1 MAASSPT
8 GTRRSCATTRSCARR
23 TAATG
28 RAVPSTSRTSTMPD
42 LLEPLQYAFVQ
53 LALLAAVLVAL
64 VCASVGVFV
73 VLRGLAFLGDAIAHA
88 AFPGVVI
95 AFLLKINIVIGG
107 SVAAVLSALAIGA
120 VARRSGLKEDTAIGV
135 VFSGMFALGI
145 VLFSSI
151 RTYTGDLLGILFGDV
166 LGVATDQLVV
176 GSVTAA
182 IVLVALWIIWRQLVF
197 VSFDPIGAAAAG
209 LNTLRYDTLL
219 LGLIGLAIAVSVQ
232 IVGVVLVVAMLV
244 TPAATARLI
253 AQDLRTLVV
262 VALLVAVGSSVAGI
276 WLSYYVNAA
285 SGGTIVL
292 VATTL
297 FGVVWTVRSVARS
310 RV

>member
-1 MAASSPT
+1 
-8 GTRRSCATTRSCARR
+8 
-23 TAATG
+23 
-28 RAVPSTSRTSTMPD
+28 MPD

-53 LALLAAVLVAL
+53 RALLAAVLVAL

-95 AFLLKINIVIGG
+95 AFLMKINIVIGG
-107 SVAAVLSALAIGA
+107 SIAAVASALAIGA

-135 VFSGMFALGI
+135 VFSGMFAVGI

-166 LGVATDQLVV
+166 LGVAADQLVLAA
-176 GSVTAA
+176 VTAA
-182 IVLVALWIIWRQLVF
+182 VVLVGLWIIWRQLVF

-244 TPAATARLI
+244 TPAATARLL
-253 AQDLRTLVV
+253 AQDLRALVV
-262 VALLVAVGSSVAGI
+262 GALVVAVVSSIAGI

-297 FGVVWTVRSVARS
+297 FALVWVARSVARGRIAAS
-310 RV
+310 

>member
-1 MAASSPT
+1 
-8 GTRRSCATTRSCARR
+8 
-23 TAATG
+23 
-28 RAVPSTSRTSTMPD
+28 MPD
-42 LLEPLQYAFVQ
+42 LLEPLKYAFVQ
-53 LALLAAVLVAL
+53 RALLAAVLVAL

-95 AFLLKINIVIGG
+95 AFLMKINIVIGG
-107 SVAAVLSALAIGA
+107 SIAAVVSALAIGA

-135 VFSGMFALGI
+135 VFSGMFAVGI

-166 LGVATDQLVV
+166 LGVATDQLVL
-176 GSVTAA
+176 GGLTAA
-182 IVLVALWIIWRQLVF
+182 FVLAVLWVIWRQLVF

-209 LNTLRYDTLL
+209 LNTLRYDTVL

-244 TPAATARLI
+244 TPAATARLV
-253 AQDLRTLVV
+253 ARDLRTLVV
-262 VALLVAVGSSVAGI
+262 IALLVAVGSSIAGI

-297 FGVVWTVRSVARS
+297 FAVVWAGRSAARS
-310 RV
+310 RVTAG

>member
-1 MAASSPT
+1 
-8 GTRRSCATTRSCARR
+8 
-23 TAATG
+23 
-28 RAVPSTSRTSTMPD
+28 MPD

-53 LALLAAVLVAL
+53 RALVAAVLVAL

-95 AFLLKINIVIGG
+95 AFLLKVNIVIGG

-166 LGVATDQLVV
+166 LGVATDQLVL
-176 GSVTAA
+176 GGVTAA
-182 IVLVALWIIWRQLVF
+182 LVLVVLWVVWRQLVF

-209 LNTLRYDTLL
+209 LNGLRYDTLL

-244 TPAATARLI
+244 TPAATARLV
-253 AQDLRTLVV
+253 AQDLRTLVIVALV
-262 VALLVAVGSSVAGI
+262 VAVCSSIAGI

-292 VATTL
+292 VATTIFAL
-297 FGVVWTVRSVARS
+297 VWTARSVMRTRVARG
-310 RV
+310 

>member
-1 MAASSPT
+1 
-8 GTRRSCATTRSCARR
+8 
-23 TAATG
+23 
-28 RAVPSTSRTSTMPD
+28 MPD
-42 LLEPLQYAFVQ
+42 FLEPLQYAFVQ
-53 LALLAAVLVAL
+53 RALAAAVLVAL

-107 SVAAVLSALAIGA
+107 SIAAVASALAIGA

-135 VFSGMFALGI
+135 VFSGMFAVGI

-166 LGVATDQLVV
+166 LGVSPDQLVLAAI
-176 GSVTAA
+176 TAA
-182 IVLVALWIIWRQLVF
+182 AVLVALWIIWRQLVF

-209 LNTLRYDTLL
+209 LNTLRYDALL

-232 IVGVVLVVAMLV
+232 VVGIVLVVAMLV
-244 TPAATARLI
+244 TPAATARLV
-253 AQDLRTLVV
+253 ARDLPEMVRLT
-262 VALLVAVGSSVAGI
+262 VAFALTSAVAGMYA
-276 WLSYYVNAA
+276 SYYVNTA

-292 VATTL
+292 VATLL
-297 FGVVWTVRSVARS
+297 FALTWIARS
-310 RV
+310 ARRRQTR

>member
-1 MAASSPT
+1 
-8 GTRRSCATTRSCARR
+8 
-23 TAATG
+23 
-28 RAVPSTSRTSTMPD
+28 MPD
-42 LLEPLQYAFVQ
+42 VFEPLQYAFVQ
-53 LALLAAVLVAL
+53 RALLAAVLVAL

-95 AFLLKINIVIGG
+95 AFLMKINIVIGG
-107 SVAAVLSALAIGA
+107 SIAAVASALAIGA

-135 VFSGMFALGI
+135 VFSGMFAVGI

-166 LGVATDQLVV
+166 LGVATDQLVL
-176 GSVTAA
+176 AA
-182 IVLVALWIIWRQLVF
+182 ITAGIVLAALWAIWRQLVF

-209 LNTLRYDTLL
+209 LNPLRYDTLL
-219 LGLIGLAIAVSVQ
+219 LGLIGLSIAVSVQ

-244 TPAATARLI
+244 TPAATARLL
-253 AQDLRTLVV
+253 AQDLRALVIGALVV
-262 VALLVAVGSSVAGI
+262 AVISSVAGI

-297 FGVVWTVRSVARS
+297 FGVVWVARSVARG
-310 RV
+310 RVAAR

>member
-1 MAASSPT
+1 
-8 GTRRSCATTRSCARR
+8 
-23 TAATG
+23 
-28 RAVPSTSRTSTMPD
+28 MPD

-53 LALLAAVLVAL
+53 RALLAAVLVAL

-95 AFLLKINIVIGG
+95 AFLMKINIVIGG
-107 SVAAVLSALAIGA
+107 SIAAVASALAIGA

-135 VFSGMFALGI
+135 VFSGMFAVGI

-166 LGVATDQLVV
+166 LGVAADQLVLAA
-176 GSVTAA
+176 VTAG
-182 IVLVALWIIWRQLVF
+182 IVLVGLWIIWRQLVF

-244 TPAATARLI
+244 TPAATARLL
-253 AQDLRTLVV
+253 AQDLRALVIGALVV
-262 VALLVAVGSSVAGI
+262 AVLSSIAGI

-297 FGVVWTVRSVARS
+297 FGLVWIARSVARG
-310 RV
+310 RVAAR

>member
-1 MAASSPT
+1 
-8 GTRRSCATTRSCARR
+8 
-23 TAATG
+23 
-28 RAVPSTSRTSTMPD
+28 MPD

-53 LALLAAVLVAL
+53 RALLAAVLVAL

-95 AFLLKINIVIGG
+95 AFLLKLNIVIGG
-107 SVAAVLSALAIGA
+107 SIAAVASALAIGA

-135 VFSGMFALGI
+135 VFSGMFAIGI

-166 LGVATDQLVV
+166 LGVSADQLALAAI
-176 GSVTAA
+176 TAA
-182 IVLVALWIIWRQLVF
+182 LVLVALWVIWRQLVF

-244 TPAATARLI
+244 TPAATARLL
-253 AQDLRTLVV
+253 AQDLRALVV
-262 VALLVAVGSSVAGI
+262 GALIVAVLSSVAGI

-297 FGVVWTVRSVARS
+297 FGLVWTGRTVARG
-310 RV
+310 RAAAR

>member
-1 MAASSPT
+1 
-8 GTRRSCATTRSCARR
+8 
-23 TAATG
+23 
-28 RAVPSTSRTSTMPD
+28 MPD

-53 LALLAAVLVAL
+53 RALVAAVLVAL

-95 AFLLKINIVIGG
+95 AFLVKINIVIGG
-107 SVAAVLSALAIGA
+107 SIAAVASALAIGA

-135 VFSGMFALGI
+135 VFSGMFAIGI

-151 RTYTGDLLGILFGDV
+151 RTYTGDLLVILFGDV
-166 LGVATDQLVV
+166 LGVSADQLMVAAI
-176 GSVTAA
+176 TAA
-182 IVLVALWIIWRQLVF
+182 VVLVALWLIWRQLVF

-244 TPAATARLI
+244 TPAATARLL
-253 AQDLRTLVV
+253 AQDLRALVV
-262 VALLVAVGSSVAGI
+262 GALVVAVLSSVAGI

-297 FGVVWTVRSVARS
+297 FGLVWTGRTIVRS
-310 RV
+310 RVAAG

>member
-1 MAASSPT
+1 
-8 GTRRSCATTRSCARR
+8 
-23 TAATG
+23 
-28 RAVPSTSRTSTMPD
+28 MPD

-53 LALLAAVLVAL
+53 RALLAAVLVAL

-107 SVAAVLSALAIGA
+107 SIAAVLSALAIGA

-166 LGVATDQLVV
+166 LGVTADQLALAA
-176 GSVTAA
+176 VTAA
-182 IVLVALWIIWRQLVF
+182 AVLVVLWIVWRQLVF

-244 TPAATARLI
+244 TPAATARLL
-253 AQDLRTLVV
+253 AQDLRALVV
-262 VALLVAVGSSVAGI
+262 TAVLVAVGSSLAGI

-292 VATTL
+292 VATMV
-297 FGVVWTVRSVARS
+297 FGLVWTGRSIARS
-310 RV
+310 RVAAA

>member
-1 MAASSPT
+1 
-8 GTRRSCATTRSCARR
+8 
-23 TAATG
+23 
-28 RAVPSTSRTSTMPD
+28 MPD

-53 LALLAAVLVAL
+53 RALLAAVLVAL

-107 SVAAVLSALAIGA
+107 SIAAVASALAIGA

-135 VFSGMFALGI
+135 VFSGMFAVGI

-166 LGVATDQLVV
+166 LGVAADQLVLAAI
-176 GSVTAA
+176 TAA
-182 IVLVALWIIWRQLVF
+182 VVLVGLWIIWRQLVF

-244 TPAATARLI
+244 TPAATARLL
-253 AQDLRTLVV
+253 AQDLRALVIGALVV
-262 VALLVAVGSSVAGI
+262 AVVSSIAGI

-297 FGVVWTVRSVARS
+297 FGLVWIARSVARG
-310 RV
+310 RVAAG

>member
-1 MAASSPT
+1 
-8 GTRRSCATTRSCARR
+8 
-23 TAATG
+23 
-28 RAVPSTSRTSTMPD
+28 MPD
-42 LLEPLQYAFVQ
+42 VLEPLQYAFVQ
-53 LALLAAVLVAL
+53 RALLAAVLVAL

-95 AFLLKINIVIGG
+95 AFLMKVNIVIGG

-145 VLFSSI
+145 VLFSGI

-166 LGVATDQLVV
+166 LGVTAEQLVL
-176 GSVTAA
+176 AA
-182 IVLVALWIIWRQLVF
+182 ITAGAVLLVLWIVWRQLVF

-209 LNTLRYDTLL
+209 LSTLRYDTLL

-244 TPAATARLI
+244 TPAATARLV
-253 AQDLRTLVV
+253 AQDLRALVV
-262 VALLVAVGSSVAGI
+262 TALLVAVASSIAGI

-297 FGVVWTVRSVARS
+297 FALVWTARS
-310 RV
+310 LMRTRVAAG

>member
-1 MAASSPT
+1 
-8 GTRRSCATTRSCARR
+8 
-23 TAATG
+23 
-28 RAVPSTSRTSTMPD
+28 MPD

-53 LALLAAVLVAL
+53 RALLAAVLVAL

-95 AFLLKINIVIGG
+95 AFLMKINIVIGG
-107 SVAAVLSALAIGA
+107 SIAAVASALAIGA

-135 VFSGMFALGI
+135 VFSGMFAVGI

-166 LGVATDQLVV
+166 LGVAPDQLVLAA
-176 GSVTAA
+176 VTAG
-182 IVLVALWIIWRQLVF
+182 IVLVGLWVIWRQLVF

-244 TPAATARLI
+244 TPAATARLL
-253 AQDLRTLVV
+253 AQDLRALVIGALVV
-262 VALLVAVGSSVAGI
+262 AVVSSIAGI

-297 FGVVWTVRSVARS
+297 FGLVWIARGVARG
-310 RV
+310 RVAVR

>member
-1 MAASSPT
+1 
-8 GTRRSCATTRSCARR
+8 
-23 TAATG
+23 
-28 RAVPSTSRTSTMPD
+28 MPD

-53 LALLAAVLVAL
+53 RALLAAVLVAV

-95 AFLLKINIVIGG
+95 AFLLKLNIVIGG
-107 SVAAVLSALAIGA
+107 SIAAVASALAIGA

-135 VFSGMFALGI
+135 VFSGMFAVGI

-166 LGVATDQLVV
+166 LGVSADQLALAAI
-176 GSVTAA
+176 TAA
-182 IVLVALWIIWRQLVF
+182 VVLVTLWVIWRQLVF
-197 VSFDPIGAAAAG
+197 VSFDPVGAAG

-244 TPAATARLI
+244 TPAATARLL
-253 AQDLRTLVV
+253 AQDLRALVV
-262 VALLVAVGSSVAGI
+262 GALLVAVLSSVAGI

-297 FGVVWTVRSVARS
+297 FGLVWTWRTVGRS
-310 RV
+310 RVAAG

>member
-1 MAASSPT
+1 M
-8 GTRRSCATTRSCARR
+8 
-23 TAATG
+23 G
-28 RAVPSTSRTSTMPD
+28 RSTSQMSTMPD

-53 LALLAAVLVAL
+53 RALLAAVLVAL

-95 AFLLKINIVIGG
+95 AFLMKINIVIGG
-107 SVAAVLSALAIGA
+107 SIAAVASALAIGA

-135 VFSGMFALGI
+135 VFSGMFAVGI

-166 LGVATDQLVV
+166 LGVAADQLVLAA
-176 GSVTAA
+176 VTAA
-182 IVLVALWIIWRQLVF
+182 VVLVGLWIIWRQLVF

-244 TPAATARLI
+244 TPAATARLL
-253 AQDLRTLVV
+253 AQDLRALVIGALVV
-262 VALLVAVGSSVAGI
+262 AVVSSIAGI

-297 FGVVWTVRSVARS
+297 FGLVWIARGVARG
-310 RV
+310 RVAAR

>member
-1 MAASSPT
+1 
-8 GTRRSCATTRSCARR
+8 
-23 TAATG
+23 
-28 RAVPSTSRTSTMPD
+28 MPD

-53 LALLAAVLVAL
+53 RALVAAVLVAL

-107 SVAAVLSALAIGA
+107 SIAAVASALAIGA

-135 VFSGMFALGI
+135 VFSGMFAVGI
-145 VLFSSI
+145 VLFSGI

-166 LGVATDQLVV
+166 LGVSADQLVLAAI
-176 GSVTAA
+176 TAA
-182 IVLVALWIIWRQLVF
+182 VVLVALWIIWRQLVF

-244 TPAATARLI
+244 TPAATARLL
-253 AQDLRTLVV
+253 AQDLRALVV
-262 VALLVAVGSSVAGI
+262 GALIVAVVSSIAGI

-297 FGVVWTVRSVARS
+297 FGLVWTVRTVARS
-310 RV
+310 RAADA

>member
-1 MAASSPT
+1 M
-8 GTRRSCATTRSCARR
+8 
-23 TAATG
+23 
-28 RAVPSTSRTSTMPD
+28 STMPD

-53 LALLAAVLVAL
+53 RALLAAVLVAL
-64 VCASVGVFV
+64 VCESVGVFV

-95 AFLLKINIVIGG
+95 AFLMKINIVIGG
-107 SVAAVLSALAIGA
+107 SIAAVASALAIGA

-135 VFSGMFALGI
+135 VFSGMFAVGI

-166 LGVATDQLVV
+166 LGVAADQLVLAA
-176 GSVTAA
+176 VTAA
-182 IVLVALWIIWRQLVF
+182 VVLVGLWIIWRQLVF

-244 TPAATARLI
+244 TPAATARLL
-253 AQDLRTLVV
+253 AQDLRALVV
-262 VALLVAVGSSVAGI
+262 GALVVAVVSSIAGI

-297 FGVVWTVRSVARS
+297 FGLVWIARGVARG
-310 RV
+310 RVAVR

>member
-1 MAASSPT
+1 
-8 GTRRSCATTRSCARR
+8 
-23 TAATG
+23 
-28 RAVPSTSRTSTMPD
+28 MPD
-42 LLEPLQYAFVQ
+42 LFEPLQYEFVQ
-53 LALLAAVLVAL
+53 RALLAAVLVAL

-95 AFLLKINIVIGG
+95 AFLMKINIVIGG
-107 SVAAVLSALAIGA
+107 SIAAVASALAIGA

-135 VFSGMFALGI
+135 VFSGMFAVGI

-166 LGVATDQLVV
+166 LGVAADQLVLAA
-176 GSVTAA
+176 VTAA
-182 IVLVALWIIWRQLVF
+182 VVLVGLWIIWRQLVF

-244 TPAATARLI
+244 TPAATARLL
-253 AQDLRTLVV
+253 AQDLRALVV
-262 VALLVAVGSSVAGI
+262 GALVVAVVSSIAGI

-297 FGVVWTVRSVARS
+297 FGLVWTVRTVARS
-310 RV
+310 RAADT

>member
-1 MAASSPT
+1 
-8 GTRRSCATTRSCARR
+8 
-23 TAATG
+23 
-28 RAVPSTSRTSTMPD
+28 MPD

-53 LALLAAVLVAL
+53 RALVAAVLVAL

-176 GSVTAA
+176 GGVTAA
-182 IVLVALWIIWRQLVF
+182 FVLVTLWIIWRQLVF

-244 TPAATARLI
+244 TPAATARLV
-253 AQDLRTLVV
+253 AQDLRTLVI
-262 VALLVAVGSSVAGI
+262 VALLVAVGSSIAGI

-297 FGVVWTVRSVARS
+297 FGLVWTVRSVARS
-310 RV
+310 RVAVG

>member
-1 MAASSPT
+1 
-8 GTRRSCATTRSCARR
+8 
-23 TAATG
+23 
-28 RAVPSTSRTSTMPD
+28 MPD

-53 LALLAAVLVAL
+53 RALIAAVLVAL

-95 AFLLKINIVIGG
+95 AFLLKVNIVLGG

-166 LGVATDQLVV
+166 LGVSADQLVV
-176 GSVTAA
+176 GSATAA
-182 IVLVALWIIWRQLVF
+182 IVLAALWITWRQLVF

-244 TPAATARLI
+244 TPAATARLV
-253 AQDLRTLVV
+253 AQDLRTLVIT
-262 VALLVAVGSSVAGI
+262 ALLVAVGSSVAGI

-297 FGVVWTVRSVARS
+297 FAVVWTVRSVMRS
-310 RV
+310 RVAAA

>member
-1 MAASSPT
+1 
-8 GTRRSCATTRSCARR
+8 
-23 TAATG
+23 
-28 RAVPSTSRTSTMPD
+28 MPD
-42 LLEPLQYAFVQ
+42 LLEPLEYAFVQ
-53 LALLAAVLVAL
+53 RALAAAVLVAL

-95 AFLLKINIVIGG
+95 AFLLKVNIVIGG
-107 SVAAVLSALAIGA
+107 SIAAVLSALAIGA

-145 VLFSSI
+145 VLFSGI

-166 LGVATDQLVV
+166 LGVTAEQLVIAA
-176 GSVTAA
+176 VTASA
-182 IVLVALWIIWRQLVF
+182 VLAVLWIVWRQLVF
-197 VSFDPIGAAAAG
+197 VSFDPVGAAAAG

-244 TPAATARLI
+244 TPAATARLV
-253 AQDLRTLVV
+253 AQDLRALVV
-262 VALLVAVGSSVAGI
+262 TALLVAVASSVVGI

-292 VATTL
+292 VATAL
-297 FGVVWTVRSVARS
+297 FGLVWAVRSITRS
-310 RV
+310 RVAAR

>member
-1 MAASSPT
+1 
-8 GTRRSCATTRSCARR
+8 
-23 TAATG
+23 
-28 RAVPSTSRTSTMPD
+28 MPD

-53 LALLAAVLVAL
+53 RALLAAVLVAL

-95 AFLLKINIVIGG
+95 AFLMKINIVIGG
-107 SVAAVLSALAIGA
+107 SIAAVASALAIGA

-135 VFSGMFALGI
+135 VFSGMFAVGI

-166 LGVATDQLVV
+166 LGVTADQLVLAAI
-176 GSVTAA
+176 TAA
-182 IVLVALWIIWRQLVF
+182 VVLVGLWIIWRQLVF

-244 TPAATARLI
+244 TPAATARLL
-253 AQDLRTLVV
+253 AQDLRALVIGALVV
-262 VALLVAVGSSVAGI
+262 AVVSSIAGI

-297 FGVVWTVRSVARS
+297 FGLVWVARGVTRS
-310 RV
+310 RVAAR

>member
-1 MAASSPT
+1 
-8 GTRRSCATTRSCARR
+8 
-23 TAATG
+23 
-28 RAVPSTSRTSTMPD
+28 MPD
-42 LLEPLQYAFVQ
+42 VLEPLQYAFVQ
-53 LALLAAVLVAL
+53 RALLAAVLVAV

-95 AFLLKINIVIGG
+95 AFLLKLNIVIGG
-107 SVAAVLSALAIGA
+107 SIAAVASALAIGA

-135 VFSGMFALGI
+135 VFSGMFAVGI

-166 LGVATDQLVV
+166 LGVSADQLALAAI
-176 GSVTAA
+176 TAA
-182 IVLVALWIIWRQLVF
+182 VVLVTLWVIWRQLVF
-197 VSFDPIGAAAAG
+197 VSFDPVGAAAAG

-244 TPAATARLI
+244 TPAATARLL
-253 AQDLRTLVV
+253 AQDLRALVV
-262 VALLVAVGSSVAGI
+262 GALLVAVLSSVAGI

-297 FGVVWTVRSVARS
+297 FGLVWTWRTVGRS
-310 RV
+310 RVAAG

>member
-1 MAASSPT
+1 
-8 GTRRSCATTRSCARR
+8 
-23 TAATG
+23 
-28 RAVPSTSRTSTMPD
+28 MPD

-53 LALLAAVLVAL
+53 RALLAAVLVAV

-95 AFLLKINIVIGG
+95 AFLLKLNIVIGG
-107 SVAAVLSALAIGA
+107 SIAAVASALAIGA

-135 VFSGMFALGI
+135 VFSGMFAVGI

-166 LGVATDQLVV
+166 LGVSADQLALAAI
-176 GSVTAA
+176 TAA
-182 IVLVALWIIWRQLVF
+182 VVLVTLWVIWRQLVF
-197 VSFDPIGAAAAG
+197 VSFDPVGAAAAG

-244 TPAATARLI
+244 TPAATARLL
-253 AQDLRTLVV
+253 AQDLRALVV
-262 VALLVAVGSSVAGI
+262 GALLVAVLSSVAGI

-297 FGVVWTVRSVARS
+297 FGLVWTWRTVGRIRVAAD
-310 RV
+310 

>member
-1 MAASSPT
+1 
-8 GTRRSCATTRSCARR
+8 
-23 TAATG
+23 
-28 RAVPSTSRTSTMPD
+28 MPD
-42 LLEPLQYAFVQ
+42 LLQPLQYAFVQ
-53 LALLAAVLVAL
+53 RALLAAVLVAL

-95 AFLLKINIVIGG
+95 AFLMKINIVIGG
-107 SVAAVLSALAIGA
+107 SIAAVASALAIGA

-135 VFSGMFALGI
+135 VFSGMFAVGI

-166 LGVATDQLVV
+166 LGVTADQLVLAAI
-176 GSVTAA
+176 TAA
-182 IVLVALWIIWRQLVF
+182 VVLVGLWIIWRQLVF

-244 TPAATARLI
+244 TPAATARLL
-253 AQDLRTLVV
+253 AQDLRALVIGALVV
-262 VALLVAVGSSVAGI
+262 AVVSSIAGI

-297 FGVVWTVRSVARS
+297 FGLVWVARGVTRS
-310 RV
+310 RVAAR

>member
-1 MAASSPT
+1 
-8 GTRRSCATTRSCARR
+8 
-23 TAATG
+23 
-28 RAVPSTSRTSTMPD
+28 MPD

-53 LALLAAVLVAL
+53 RALLAAVLVAL

-95 AFLLKINIVIGG
+95 AFLVKINIVIGG
-107 SVAAVLSALAIGA
+107 SIAAVASALAIGA

-135 VFSGMFALGI
+135 VFSGMFAIGI

-166 LGVATDQLVV
+166 LGVSADQLMVAAI
-176 GSVTAA
+176 TAA
-182 IVLVALWIIWRQLVF
+182 VVLVALWLIWRQLVF

-244 TPAATARLI
+244 TPAATARLL
-253 AQDLRTLVV
+253 AQDLRALVV
-262 VALLVAVGSSVAGI
+262 GALVVAVTSSVAGI

-292 VATTL
+292 VATAL
-297 FGVVWTVRSVARS
+297 FGLVWTGRTIARS
-310 RV
+310 RVAAG

>member
-1 MAASSPT
+1 
-8 GTRRSCATTRSCARR
+8 
-23 TAATG
+23 
-28 RAVPSTSRTSTMPD
+28 MPD

-53 LALLAAVLVAL
+53 RALLAAVLVAL

-95 AFLLKINIVIGG
+95 AFLMKINIVIGG
-107 SVAAVLSALAIGA
+107 SIAAVASALAIGA

-135 VFSGMFALGI
+135 VFSGMFAVGI

-166 LGVATDQLVV
+166 LGVAADQLVLAAI
-176 GSVTAA
+176 TAA
-182 IVLVALWIIWRQLVF
+182 IVLVGLWIIWRQLVF

-244 TPAATARLI
+244 TPAATARLL
-253 AQDLRTLVV
+253 AQDLRALVV
-262 VALLVAVGSSVAGI
+262 GALVVAVVSSIAGI

-297 FGVVWTVRSVARS
+297 FALVWVARSVARGRIAAS
-310 RV
+310 

>member
-1 MAASSPT
+1 
-8 GTRRSCATTRSCARR
+8 
-23 TAATG
+23 
-28 RAVPSTSRTSTMPD
+28 MPD

-53 LALLAAVLVAL
+53 RALVAAVLVAL

-166 LGVATDQLVV
+166 LGVTADQLVV
-176 GSVTAA
+176 GA
-182 IVLVALWIIWRQLVF
+182 ITGGGVLAVLWIVWRQLVF

-244 TPAATARLI
+244 TPAATARLL
-253 AQDLRTLVV
+253 AQDLRALVV
-262 VALLVAVGSSVAGI
+262 TALLVAVGSSIAGI

-292 VATTL
+292 VATTI
-297 FGVVWTVRSVARS
+297 FGLVWIGRSVMRS
-310 RV
+310 RVAAG

>member
-1 MAASSPT
+1 
-8 GTRRSCATTRSCARR
+8 
-23 TAATG
+23 
-28 RAVPSTSRTSTMPD
+28 MPD

-53 LALLAAVLVAL
+53 RALVAAVLVAL

-107 SVAAVLSALAIGA
+107 SIAAVLSALAIGA

-135 VFSGMFALGI
+135 VFSGMFAVGI

-166 LGVATDQLVV
+166 LGVSADQLVL
-176 GSVTAA
+176 GAITAA
-182 IVLVALWIIWRQLVF
+182 VVLIVLWIIWRQLVF
-197 VSFDPIGAAAAG
+197 VSFDPVGAAAAG

-244 TPAATARLI
+244 TPAATARLL
-253 AQDLRTLVV
+253 ARDLRALVAS
-262 VALLVAVGSSVAGI
+262 ALLVAVGSSIAGI

-292 VATTL
+292 VATAL
-297 FGVVWTVRSVARS
+297 FGLVWTGRSIARS
-310 RV
+310 RAAIS